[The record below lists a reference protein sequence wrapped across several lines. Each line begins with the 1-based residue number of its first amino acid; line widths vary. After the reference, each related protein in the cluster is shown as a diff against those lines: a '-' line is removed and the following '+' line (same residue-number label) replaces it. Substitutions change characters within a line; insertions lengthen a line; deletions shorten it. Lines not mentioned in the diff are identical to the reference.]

1 MSEDTGAA
9 PALLPRPHKEGKGRL
24 AGLMAVAAGIILGQV
39 ILYGPSLCGRKV
51 LLPLEVLAVSDFY
64 LPQTPAVAAIAPIN
78 IYLADATFVFEP
90 ARRFA
95 AAEVRA
101 GRWPTW
107 MPFEYSG
114 VPYIEPRFSPFAAL
128 QFCFASPVV
137 LAWTQLAI
145 ALVSGLGAYAFSRR
159 VLGVRFWPATLC
171 AWCYPLTAFFIFW
184 EGYPIS
190 SAVCWLPWILLAV
203 DLTVQGTNRLAPLAL
218 SFLTCL
224 VLISGHLDLAGQ
236 VLLVSALFAVW
247 RVAQTSSL
255 RVVSRYSGDLSQI
268 SEPAGPAPPGAL
280 PAGEPA
286 TQSRPVGK
294 PFAPWKPA
302 TRLAA
307 AWALGLLLAAPQ
319 ILPVLEYTRTA
330 VRMARRSTGEEER
343 PPTGLTALPQAVL
356 PDMYGGYGVWNIGNF
371 RFGDGNQ
378 LESSA
383 GAYAGLIATLVV
395 APLAWCNGRRRSLS
409 VFLVFASL
417 FGLSW
422 CLNLPGFVQLL
433 RLPGLNM
440 MSHNRLVFVAGFAIL
455 CLAAMGLDALL
466 DGAVEWRR
474 WMWAP
479 LAALATLGLFCAYRA
494 FHLPEPLASQLSAL
508 VQRGQP
514 VIWIHDLEGV
524 QRVRAWFRG
533 YYLQGAEWCAAALL
547 GWWVLKSRRSWH
559 QRLVPILGSIMLGE
573 LLFFGFGRDLQCDW
587 ALYYPPIPALEQLAK
602 AAPGRVMGCDCLP
615 ANLAGTCGLRDVR
628 GYDAVDPTRMVEL
641 LILAS
646 EPSAVSRSY
655 ARTQGLV
662 PKLKASGD
670 GGIGLSPI
678 LDMLGVRYVIFRKP
692 PFEGARTLFHEQD
705 YWIMENAA
713 ALPRAFVP
721 THLEVIADHD
731 TRLNKM
737 ASPQFD
743 PREVAYLES
752 AVDLPPICRGRAE
765 MVEDLPSRVV
775 IALQMET
782 PGLVVLADRWDK
794 GWQASLNGAPAPILV
809 ADHALRG
816 VVVPKGSS
824 TLEFHY
830 APASFAWGIRLCA
843 LALISL
849 LVWAAL
855 AAWNAAIMRRRSAGL
870 LSQIYASRTTNV

>member
-1 MSEDTGAA
+1 MSEETGAA
-9 PALLPRPHKEGKGRL
+9 PALLPALHKEGKGRL
-24 AGLMAVAAGIILGQV
+24 ARLMVVVVGIVLGQA

-51 LLPLEVLAVSDFY
+51 LLPLEVLAVPDFY
-64 LPQTPAVAAIAPIN
+64 LPQTPAIAAIAPIN
-78 IYLADATFVFEP
+78 IYLADATFLFEP

-95 AAEVRA
+95 ATEVRA

-107 MPFEYSG
+107 VPFEYGG
-114 VPYIEPRFSPFAAL
+114 VPYIEPRFSPFAPL
-128 QFCFASPVV
+128 QFCSASPVA

-145 ALVSGLGAYAFSRR
+145 ALVAGLGAYAFFRR
-159 VLGVRFWPATLC
+159 VLGVSFWPATLC

-184 EGYPIS
+184 EGYTIS

-203 DLTVQGTNRLAPLAL
+203 DLTVQGTNRLASLAL
-218 SFLTCL
+218 SLLTCS
-224 VLISGHLDLAGQ
+224 VLISGHLDMAGQ
-236 VLLVSALFAVW
+236 VLLISGLFALW
-247 RVAQTSSL
+247 RVAQRCSL
-255 RVVSRYSGDLSQI
+255 RAASRHLGDLSQV
-268 SEPAGPAPPGAL
+268 SEPPGAL
-280 PAGEPA
+280 PAAE
-286 TQSRPVGK
+286 REKKCRLVGK
-294 PFAPWKPA
+294 PCAPWKPA
-302 TRLAA
+302 LRLAA

-319 ILPVLEYTRTA
+319 ILPVLEYTRTG
-330 VRMARRSTGEEER
+330 VRMARRSAGEEER
-343 PPTGLTALPQAVL
+343 PPTGLTALPQTVL

-383 GAYAGLIATLVV
+383 GAYVGLIATLVV
-395 APLAWCNGRRRSLS
+395 APLAWCQRRRRSLS
-409 VFLVFASL
+409 LFWVFAFVL
-417 FGLSW
+417 GLSW

-440 MSHNRLVFVAGFAIL
+440 MSHNRLVFTAGFAVL

-479 LAALATLGLFCAYRA
+479 PAVLATLGSFCAYRA
-494 FHLPEPLASQLSAL
+494 FHLPEPLASQLSAM
-508 VQRGQP
+508 VRRGQSF
-514 VIWIHDLEGV
+514 IWIHDLEGV
-524 QRVRAWFRG
+524 QRVRAWFQD
-533 YYLQGAEWCAAALL
+533 YYLQEAEWCAAALL
-547 GWWVLKSRRSWH
+547 GWWLLRSRRSW
-559 QRLVPILGSIMLGE
+559 QPRLAPVLGVIMLGE
-573 LLFFGFGRDLQCDW
+573 LLFFGFGRNLQCDW
-587 ALYYPPIPALEQLAK
+587 ALCYPPIPALEQLAK
-602 AAPGRVMGCDCLP
+602 AAPGRVMGFDCLP

-628 GYDAVDPTRMVEL
+628 GYDGVDPARMVEL
-641 LILAS
+641 LTLAS
-646 EPSAVSRSY
+646 EPGAVSRSY
-655 ARTQGLV
+655 ALTQWLA
-662 PKLKASGD
+662 PKARSSGNGD
-670 GGIGLSPI
+670 IRLSPI
-678 LDMLGVRYVIFRKP
+678 LDMLGVRYVVFRKP
-692 PFEGARTLFHEQD
+692 PFKGARTLFHEQD
-705 YWIMENAA
+705 YWVMENPA

-737 ASPQFD
+737 ASPKFD

-816 VVVPKGSS
+816 VVVPKGSG
-824 TLEFHY
+824 TLEFRY
-830 APASFAWGIRLCA
+830 APASFAWGVRLCT
-843 LALISL
+843 LALIAL
-849 LVWAAL
+849 LAWAAF
-855 AAWNAAIMRRRSAGL
+855 AARKR
-870 LSQIYASRTTNV
+870 Q